1 MATISTMSMGE
12 KLRFARGE
20 KTLEEVAT
28 AVKLTVAMISR
39 LESDDVKPSYDTM
52 QKLSQYYGIP
62 VGNLFF

>member
-1 MATISTMSMGE
+1 MAMQNTMSMGE
-12 KLRFARGE
+12 KLRSARGE

>member
-1 MATISTMSMGE
+1 MAMQNTVSMGE

>member
-1 MATISTMSMGE
+1 MQSTMSMGE

>member
-1 MATISTMSMGE
+1 MAMQNTMSMGE